1 VETLMVNNSAYTLYL
16 REDWKK
22 LSDFTA
28 IQLSEEE
35 LMDIQSINDKISIE
49 DVNEVYLP
57 LSQLINLQL
66 QASHTFKE
74 SINHFLNN
82 DLKKGPFII
91 GIAGS
96 VAVGKSTT
104 ARLLQK
110 LLTQLPS
117 RPKVDLVTTDGFL
130 LPNAEL
136 EKRGIMKKKGFP
148 ESYDTRSL
156 ISFLTKVKSGVS
168 NVQSPVYSH
177 LTYDIVP
184 NEYITIENPDILIVE
199 GLNVLQTSLTINQN
213 TPNYFVSDFFDF
225 SIYVDADVNN
235 IEKWY
240 IDRFIKLRDT
250 AFQDEQSYFKKYAQL
265 SLDESIEIS
274 KRIWKEINYVNLIHN
289 ILPTRNRA
297 DLILFKNNNHHIDRI
312 KLRK

>member
-1 VETLMVNNSAYTLYL
+1 MVNNSAYTLYL

-35 LMDIQSINDKISIE
+35 LSDIQSINDKISIE

-57 LSQLINLQL
+57 LSQLIYLQL
-66 QASHTFKE
+66 QASHTFKD

-110 LLTQLPS
+110 LLSQLPS
-117 RPKVDLVTTDGFL
+117 HPKVDLVTTDGFL

-168 NVQSPVYSH
+168 SVQSPVYSH

-184 NEYITIENPDILIVE
+184 NEFITIENPDILIVE
-199 GLNVLQTSLTINQN
+199 GLNVLQTSLTINQCV
-213 TPNYFVSDFFDF
+213 PNYFVSDFFDF

-265 SLDESIEIS
+265 SLEESIEIS
-274 KRIWKEINYVNLIHN
+274 KRIWKEINFENLIHN

>member
-1 VETLMVNNSAYTLYL
+1 MVNNSAYTLYL

-35 LMDIQSINDKISIE
+35 LSDIQSINDKISIE

-57 LSQLINLQL
+57 LSQLIHLQL
-66 QASHTFKE
+66 QASHTFKD

-110 LLTQLPS
+110 LLSQLPS
-117 RPKVDLVTTDGFL
+117 HPKVDLVTTDGFL

-156 ISFLTKVKSGVS
+156 ISFLTKVKSGVAS
-168 NVQSPVYSH
+168 VQSPVYSH

-184 NEYITIENPDILIVE
+184 NEFITIENPDILIVE
-199 GLNVLQTSLTINQN
+199 GLNVLQTSLSINQN
-213 TPNYFVSDFFDF
+213 VPNYFVSDFFDF

-265 SLDESIEIS
+265 SLEESIEIS
-274 KRIWKEINYVNLIHN
+274 KRIWKEINFENLIHN

>member
-1 VETLMVNNSAYTLYL
+1 MVNNSAYTLYL

>member
-1 VETLMVNNSAYTLYL
+1 MNHSAYTLYL
-16 REDWKK
+16 REDWKQ

-35 LMDIQSINDKISIE
+35 LMGIQSINEKISTQ
-49 DVNEVYLP
+49 DVNDIYLP
-57 LSQLINLQL
+57 LSNLIHLQL
-66 QASHTFKE
+66 LSSHKENE
-74 SINHFLNN
+74 SINHYSNN
-82 DLKKGPFII
+82 DDKKGPFII

-110 LLTQLPS
+110 LLSQLPTH
-117 RPKVDLVTTDGFL
+117 PKVDLVTTDGFL
-130 LPNAEL
+130 HPNAEL
-136 EKRGIMKKKGFP
+136 EKRGLMKKKGFP

-156 ISFLTKVKSGVS
+156 ISFLTSVKSGEPK
-168 NVQSPVYSH
+168 VQSPVYSH

-184 NEYITIENPDILIVE
+184 NEYITIEHPDILIVE
-199 GLNVLQTSLTINQN
+199 GLNVLQTPVMINN
-213 TPNYFVSDFFDF
+213 STPTFFVSDFIDF
-225 SIYVDADVNN
+225 SIYVDAAVED
-235 IEKWY
+235 IESWY

-250 AFQDEQSYFKKYAQL
+250 AFQDDQSYFKKYAQL

-274 KRIWKEINYVNLIHN
+274 KRIWKEINYVNLMEN
-289 ILPTRNRA
+289 ILPTRNCA
-297 DLILFKNNNHHIDRI
+297 NLILHKNNHHHVDQI

>member
-1 VETLMVNNSAYTLYL
+1 MVNNSAYTLYL

-35 LMDIQSINDKISIE
+35 LTDIQSINDKISIE

-57 LSQLINLQL
+57 LSQLIHLQL
-66 QASHTFKE
+66 QASHTFKD

-110 LLTQLPS
+110 LLSQLPS
-117 RPKVDLVTTDGFL
+117 HPKVDLVTTDGFL

-168 NVQSPVYSH
+168 GVQSPVYSH

-184 NEYITIENPDILIVE
+184 NECITIENPDILIVE
-199 GLNVLQTSLTINQN
+199 GLNVLQTSLTINQSM
-213 TPNYFVSDFFDF
+213 PNYFVSDFFDF

-250 AFQDEQSYFKKYAQL
+250 AFQEEQSYFKKYAQL
-265 SLDESIEIS
+265 SLEESIEIS
-274 KRIWKEINYVNLIHN
+274 KRIWKEINFENLIHN

-297 DLILFKNNNHHIDRI
+297 DLILFKNNNHHIDCI

>member
-1 VETLMVNNSAYTLYL
+1 VETIMVNNSAYTLYL

-35 LMDIQSINDKISIE
+35 LTDIQSINDKISIE

-82 DLKKGPFII
+82 DLKNGPFII

-110 LLTQLPS
+110 LLSQLPS
-117 RPKVDLVTTDGFL
+117 HPKVDLVTTDGFL

-168 NVQSPVYSH
+168 SVQSPVYSH
-177 LTYDIVP
+177 LTYDIVT
-184 NEYITIENPDILIVE
+184 NESITIENPDILIVE

-213 TPNYFVSDFFDF
+213 VPNYFVSDFFDF

-265 SLDESIEIS
+265 TLEESIEIS

>member
-1 VETLMVNNSAYTLYL
+1 VNNSAYTLYL

-22 LSDFTA
+22 LSDFTT

-35 LMDIQSINDKISIE
+35 LAKVQSINEKISIG

-57 LSQLINLQL
+57 LSNLIKLQL
-66 QASHTFKE
+66 LSSHKFKE
-74 SINHFLNN
+74 SINQFLNN

-110 LLTQLPS
+110 LLSQLPS
-117 RPKVDLVTTDGFL
+117 NPKVDLITTDGFL
-130 LPNAEL
+130 YPNAEL
-136 EKRGIMKKKGFP
+136 EKRGLMKKKGFP

-156 ISFLTKVKSGVS
+156 ISFLTNVKSGASSVK
-168 NVQSPVYSH
+168 SPVYSH

-184 NEYITIENPDILIVE
+184 NEHITVENPDILIVE
-199 GLNVLQTSLTINQN
+199 GLNVLQTSLKINHSM
-213 TPNYFVSDFFDF
+213 PNYFVSDFFDF
-225 SIYVDADVNN
+225 SIYVDADVDN
-235 IEKWY
+235 IESWY

-250 AFQDEQSYFKKYAQL
+250 AFQDEQSYFRKYAKL
-265 SLDESIEIS
+265 SLDESVAIS
-274 KRIWKEINYVNLIHN
+274 KRIWKEINYVNLIEN

-297 DLILFKNNNHHIDRI
+297 DLILHKDEYHHVDQI

>member
-1 VETLMVNNSAYTLYL
+1 MVNNSAYTLYL

-35 LMDIQSINDKISIE
+35 LTDIQSINDKISIE

-57 LSQLINLQL
+57 LSELINLQL

-82 DLKKGPFII
+82 DLKSGPFII

-110 LLTQLPS
+110 LLSQLPS
-117 RPKVDLVTTDGFL
+117 HPKVDLVTTDGFL

-168 NVQSPVYSH
+168 SVQSPVYSH
-177 LTYDIVP
+177 LTYDIVTK
-184 NEYITIENPDILIVE
+184 EYITIENPDILIVE

-213 TPNYFVSDFFDF
+213 VPNYFVSDFFDF

-265 SLDESIEIS
+265 SLEESIEIS

>member
-1 VETLMVNNSAYTLYL
+1 MVNNSAYTLYL

-22 LSDFTA
+22 LSDSSTLHF
-28 IQLSEEE
+28 SEDE
-35 LMDIQSINDKISIE
+35 LVEIQSINEKISSQ
-49 DVNEVYLP
+49 DVNEIYLP
-57 LSQLINLQL
+57 LSNLINLQL
-66 QASHTFKE
+66 QSSHKFKE

-82 DLKKGPFII
+82 NLKKGPFII

-110 LLTQLPS
+110 ILSQLS
-117 RPKVDLVTTDGFL
+117 SNPKVDLITTDGFL
-130 LPNAEL
+130 HPNAEL
-136 EKRGIMKKKGFP
+136 EKRGLMTKKGFP

-156 ISFLTKVKSGVS
+156 ISFLTSVKSGVS
-168 NVQSPVYSH
+168 GVQCPVYSH

-184 NEYITIENPDILIVE
+184 DEHEIIDNPDILIVE
-199 GLNVLQTSLTINQN
+199 GLNVLQTPLMINRT

-225 SIYVDADVNN
+225 SIYVDADVHN
-235 IEKWY
+235 IESWY

-265 SLDESIEIS
+265 PLDESIEIS
-274 KRIWKEINYVNLIHN
+274 KKIWKEINYVNLIQN
-289 ILPTRNRA
+289 ILPTKNRA
-297 DLILFKNNNHHIDRI
+297 DLILHKDDNHHVDSI

>member
-1 VETLMVNNSAYTLYL
+1 MNHSAYTLYL
-16 REDWKK
+16 REEWKQ

-35 LMDIQSINDKISIE
+35 LAEIQSINEKISTQ

-57 LSQLINLQL
+57 LSNLINLQL
-66 QASHTFKE
+66 LSSHKYNE
-74 SINHFLNN
+74 SINRFLNN

-110 LLTQLPS
+110 LLSQLPS
-117 RPKVDLVTTDGFL
+117 QPKVDLVTTDGFL

-156 ISFLTKVKSGVS
+156 ISFLTSVKSGVS
-168 NVQSPVYSH
+168 MVQSPVYSH

-184 NEYITIENPDILIVE
+184 NEYVTIENPDILIVE
-199 GLNVLQTSLTINQN
+199 GLNVLQTPLMTNN
-213 TPNYFVSDFFDF
+213 NRPNYFVSDFFDF
-225 SIYVDADVNN
+225 SIYVDADVED
-235 IEKWY
+235 IETWY

-265 SLDESIEIS
+265 SLDASIEIS
-274 KRIWKEINYVNLIHN
+274 KRIWKEINYVNLIEN

-297 DLILFKNNNHHIDRI
+297 DLILHKDEHHHVDRI

>member
-1 VETLMVNNSAYTLYL
+1 MVNNSAYTLYL

-35 LMDIQSINDKISIE
+35 LMEVQSINEKISSE

-57 LSQLINLQL
+57 LSNLLNLQL
-66 QASHTFKE
+66 LSAHKFNE

-110 LLTQLPS
+110 LLSQLPS
-117 RPKVDLVTTDGFL
+117 HPKVDLVTTDGFL
-130 LPNAEL
+130 HPNAEL
-136 EKRGIMKKKGFP
+136 EKRGIMTKKGFP

-156 ISFLTKVKSGVS
+156 ISFLTDVKSGVPR
-168 NVQSPVYSH
+168 VQSPVYSH

-184 NEYITIENPDILIVE
+184 DEYITIENPDILIVE
-199 GLNVLQTSLTINQN
+199 GLNVLQTAITNKHN
-213 TPNYFVSDFFDF
+213 MPNYFVSDFFDF
-225 SIYVDADVNN
+225 SIYVDADVND
-235 IEKWY
+235 IETWY

-265 SLDESIEIS
+265 SLEESIEIS
-274 KRIWKEINYVNLIHN
+274 KRIWKEINYVNLQQN

-297 DLILFKNNNHHIDRI
+297 DLIMHKDNNHHVDQI

>member
-1 VETLMVNNSAYTLYL
+1 VNNSAYTLYL

-22 LSDFTA
+22 LSDFTT

-35 LMDIQSINDKISIE
+35 LAKVQSINEKISIG

-57 LSQLINLQL
+57 LS
-66 QASHTFKE
+66 SHKFKE
-74 SINHFLNN
+74 SINQFLNN

-110 LLTQLPS
+110 LLSQLPS
-117 RPKVDLVTTDGFL
+117 NPKVDLITTDGFL
-130 LPNAEL
+130 YPIAEL

-156 ISFLTKVKSGVS
+156 ISFLTDVKSGVPS
-168 NVQSPVYSH
+168 VKSPVYSH

-184 NEYITIENPDILIVE
+184 NEHIIIEKPDILIVE
-199 GLNVLQTSLTINQN
+199 GLNVLQTSLKINQSI
-213 TPNYFVSDFFDF
+213 PNYFVSDFFDF
-225 SIYVDADVNN
+225 SIYVDADVDN
-235 IEKWY
+235 IESWY

-265 SLDESIEIS
+265 SLEESVAIS
-274 KRIWKEINYVNLIHN
+274 KRIWKEINYVNLIEN

-297 DLILFKNNNHHIDRI
+297 DLILHKDKHHHVDQI

>member
-1 VETLMVNNSAYTLYL
+1 MVSNSAYILYL

-22 LSDFTA
+22 LSDYTA
-28 IQLSEEE
+28 TQLTEEE
-35 LMDIQSINDKISIE
+35 LGEIQSINEKISIT

-57 LSQLINLQL
+57 LSNLINVELL
-66 QASHTFKE
+66 SSHKSKE
-74 SINHFLNN
+74 SINHFLNK

-110 LLTQLPS
+110 LLSQLPS
-117 RPKVDLVTTDGFL
+117 HPKVDLVTTDGFL
-130 LPNAEL
+130 YPNSEL

-156 ISFLTKVKSGVS
+156 ISFLTNVKSGVS
-168 NVQSPVYSH
+168 KVQSPVYSH

-184 NEYITIENPDILIVE
+184 GEYITIESPDILIVE
-199 GLNVLQTSLTINQN
+199 GLNVLQTSLTINQSV
-213 TPNYFVSDFFDF
+213 PNYFVSDFFDF
-225 SIYVDADVNN
+225 SIYVDADVDD
-235 IEKWY
+235 IERWY

-250 AFQDEQSYFKKYAQL
+250 AFQDELSYFKKYAQL

-274 KRIWKEINYVNLIHN
+274 KRIWKEINYVNLLQN

-297 DLILFKNNNHHIDRI
+297 DLILHKGNNHHVDRI
-312 KLRK
+312 HLRK

>member
-1 VETLMVNNSAYTLYL
+1 MVNNSAYTLYL

-35 LMDIQSINDKISIE
+35 LTDIQSINDKISIE

-57 LSQLINLQL
+57 LSQLIHLQL
-66 QASHTFKE
+66 QASHTFKD

-110 LLTQLPS
+110 LLSQLPS
-117 RPKVDLVTTDGFL
+117 HPKVDLVTTDGFL
-130 LPNAEL
+130 HPNAEL

-156 ISFLTKVKSGVS
+156 ISFLTQVKSGVS
-168 NVQSPVYSH
+168 SVQSPVYSH

-199 GLNVLQTSLTINQN
+199 GLNVLQTSLTIYQSV
-213 TPNYFVSDFFDF
+213 PNYFVSDFFDF

-265 SLDESIEIS
+265 SLEESIEIS
-274 KRIWKEINYVNLIHN
+274 KRIWKEINFENLIHN

-297 DLILFKNNNHHIDRI
+297 DLILFKNNNHHIDCI

>member
-1 VETLMVNNSAYTLYL
+1 MVNNSAYTLYL

-35 LMDIQSINDKISIE
+35 LTDIQSINDKISID

-57 LSQLINLQL
+57 LSQLIHLQL
-66 QASHTFKE
+66 QASHTFKD

-110 LLTQLPS
+110 LLSQLPS
-117 RPKVDLVTTDGFL
+117 HPKVDLVTTDGFL
-130 LPNAEL
+130 HPNAEL

-156 ISFLTKVKSGVS
+156 ISFLTQVKSGVS
-168 NVQSPVYSH
+168 SVQSPVYSH

-199 GLNVLQTSLTINQN
+199 GLNVLQTSLTINQSV
-213 TPNYFVSDFFDF
+213 PNYFVSDFFDF

-265 SLDESIEIS
+265 SLEESIEIS
-274 KRIWKEINYVNLIHN
+274 KRIWKEINFENLIHN

>member
-1 VETLMVNNSAYTLYL
+1 MMNNSAYTLYL

-22 LSDFTA
+22 LSDSADVHF
-28 IQLSEEE
+28 SEEE
-35 LMDIQSINDKISIE
+35 LMKIQSINEKVSIQ

-57 LSQLINLQL
+57 LSNLINLQL
-66 QASHTFKE
+66 QSSDKFKD

-82 DLKKGPFII
+82 NLKKGPFII

-110 LLTQLPS
+110 ILSQLPS
-117 RPKVDLVTTDGFL
+117 NPKVDLITTDGFL

-136 EKRGIMKKKGFP
+136 EKRGIMSKKGFP

-156 ISFLTKVKSGVS
+156 ISFLNSVRSGVS
-168 NVQSPVYSH
+168 SVRCPVYSH

-184 NEYITIENPDILIVE
+184 NEHEIIENPDILIVE
-199 GLNVLQTSLTINQN
+199 GLNVLQTPLMKNHNI
-213 TPNYFVSDFFDF
+213 PNYFVSDFFDF
-225 SIYVDADVNN
+225 SIYVDADVQN
-235 IEKWY
+235 IESWY

-250 AFQDEQSYFKKYAQL
+250 AFQDEHSYFKKYAQL
-265 SLDESIEIS
+265 SLNESIEIS
-274 KRIWKEINYVNLIHN
+274 KRIWKEINYVNLIQN
-289 ILPTRNRA
+289 ILPTKNRA
-297 DLILFKNNNHHIDRI
+297 DLILHKDNKHHVDRI